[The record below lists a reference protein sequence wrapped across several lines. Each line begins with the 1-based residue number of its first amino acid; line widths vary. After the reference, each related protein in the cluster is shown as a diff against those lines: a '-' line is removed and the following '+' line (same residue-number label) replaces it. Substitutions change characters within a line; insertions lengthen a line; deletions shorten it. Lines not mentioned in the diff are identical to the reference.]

1 MWGRPRTVSP
11 LNIHFL
17 FCHVILCTYVC
28 ALLVIQLNNVHCCDT
43 GDTAYV
49 TSDTVGPVIGDT
61 VGPITG
67 DTAYVTSDTV
77 GPVIGDTVGPITG
90 DTVGPITGDTAYVT
104 GGTACVTGN
113 TVGPVNSDVVVMSHC
128 MLFIM
133 QGAGEGERACRAV
146 AETGSTTREEISRL
160 YTLAL
165 LHIANQHR

>member
-1 MWGRPRTVSP
+1 MLECGVVFVSSSRICGLWGRPRTVSP
-11 LNIHFL
+11 LHIHCH
-17 FCHVILCTYVC
+17 FCHVIVRAYVC
-28 ALLVIQLNNVHCCDT
+28 ALFVIQLNNVHCCD
-43 GDTAYV
+43 
-49 TSDTVGPVIGDT
+49 
-61 VGPITG
+61 TG

>member
-11 LNIHFL
+11 LHRHCH
-17 FCHVILCTYVC
+17 FCHVIVRTYVC
-28 ALLVIQLNNVHCCDT
+28 ALFVIQLNNVHCCD
-43 GDTAYV
+43 
-49 TSDTVGPVIGDT
+49 
-61 VGPITG
+61 TG